1 MCPEVRRSE
10 GKVSLPVY
18 AAGDHGRTL
27 FFGDKAAA
35 GAIEAVVR
43 HRGAEHRVP
52 VESGFF
58 VFVQWN
64 VADGDWDQPELVG
77 FA

>member
-10 GKVSLPVY
+10 GEVSLAVY
-18 AAGDHGRTL
+18 AASDDSKTL
-27 FFGDKAAA
+27 FFGDEAWA

-43 HRGAEHRVP
+43 YRAAEHRVP

-64 VADGDWDQPELVG
+64 VAEAGRDQPELVG